1 MQIDKHSVVTINY
14 TLKDNEGN
22 VIDTSEGNEPLT
34 YLHGV
39 GQLVS
44 GLENALQGK
53 QENDQVSVKIPPD
66 EGYGQR
72 NEELVQSLPRDA
84 FRGIDQIEVGMQFQS
99 GHSVVTVTNVGIQ
112 EITVDGNHPLA
123 GYDLNFD
130 VEVVGLRAATKEE
143 IDHGHVHGAGGHHH

>member
-1 MQIDKHSVVTINY
+1 M
-14 TLKDNEGN
+14 GN
-22 VIDTSEGNEPLT
+22 ATRSWSNPC
-34 YLHGV
+34 
-39 GQLVS
+39 
-44 GLENALQGK
+44 
-53 QENDQVSVKIPPD
+53 P
-66 EGYGQR
+66 
-72 NEELVQSLPRDA
+72 

>member
-72 NEELVQSLPRDA
+72 NEELVQSLPL
-84 FRGIDQIEVGMQFQS
+84 S
-99 GHSVVTVTNVGIQ
+99 GNRS
-112 EITVDGNHPLA
+112 D
-123 GYDLNFD
+123 
-130 VEVVGLRAATKEE
+130 
-143 IDHGHVHGAGGHHH
+143 

>member
-1 MQIDKHSVVTINY
+1 MQIEKHSVVTINY

-22 VIDTSEGNEPLT
+22 VIDTSEGDEPLT

-53 QENDQVSVKIPPD
+53 QEKDQVSVKIPPD
-66 EGYGQR
+66 EGYGER

-84 FRGIDQIEVGMQFQS
+84 FRGIEQIEVGMQFQS

-130 VEVVGLRAATKEE
+130 VEVIGLRAATKEE